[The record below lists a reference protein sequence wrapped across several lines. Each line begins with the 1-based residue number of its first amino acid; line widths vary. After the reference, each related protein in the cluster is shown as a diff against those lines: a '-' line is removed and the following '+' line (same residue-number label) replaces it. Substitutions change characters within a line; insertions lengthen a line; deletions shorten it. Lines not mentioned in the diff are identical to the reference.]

1 MCGGPDPSAASF
13 MTAGRRRMIAA
24 LPVEPGVYRFR
35 DGRGHV
41 LYIGR
46 ATSLRSRVSSYWSDL
61 RDRRH
66 LAPMVASI
74 QRVEALVCE
83 SVHEA
88 AWLERNVL
96 EAAMPRWN
104 RTPGGQEVSL
114 CIRMDRGPRSPGL
127 RVVHNDRLI
136 DRRHTFGPYLGGLQV
151 RLAVAALHRVLP
163 LAYAGT
169 GLRGAEVEMARLRG
183 IDATDRDRLAD
194 RVVAA
199 LERDPDT
206 VAWARSEL
214 EALRDRASDALVF
227 ELAARIDAEM
237 KAFAWVTSAQRVTA
251 FANTDSTVYG
261 WWDGVLVRYEIRAGR
276 LSAWS
281 QRACSHSRAQS
292 YLAHTS
298 PGWTDFA
305 ERNAQLAATLTA
317 ARGGQAG

>member
-1 MCGGPDPSAASF
+1 
-13 MTAGRRRMIAA
+13 MTRSPRRLIAA
-24 LPVEPGVYRFR
+24 LPAEPGVYRFR
-35 DGRGHV
+35 DGRGRV

-74 QRVEALVCE
+74 QRIEALVCE

-96 EAAMPRWN
+96 EASMPRWN
-104 RTPGGQEVSL
+104 RTAGGQEVPL
-114 CIRMDRGPRSPGL
+114 CIRMDPGPRSPGL
-127 RVVHNDRLI
+127 RVVHNDRLPHAP
-136 DRRHTFGPYLGGLQV
+136 HTFGPYLGGLQV

-169 GLRGAEVEMARLRG
+169 GLRGAEVDMARLRG
-183 IDATDRDRLAD
+183 IETTDRDRLAN
-194 RVVAA
+194 RVAAA

-206 VAWARSEL
+206 VAWARDEL
-214 EALRDRASDALVF
+214 TAMRDRASDGLAF

-237 KAFAWVTSAQRVTA
+237 KAFAWITSAQRVTA
-251 FANTDSTVYG
+251 LANTDSIAYG
-261 WWDGVLVRYEIRAGR
+261 WWDGILVRYEIRAGR

-281 QRACSHSRAQS
+281 QRACTQSRAHRYVAQ
-292 YLAHTS
+292 TS
-298 PGWTDFA
+298 PGWTDFG
-305 ERNAQLAATLTA
+305 ERNAKLAATLTA
-317 ARGGQAG
+317 ARG

>member
-1 MCGGPDPSAASF
+1 
-13 MTAGRRRMIAA
+13 MTASRRRMIAA
-24 LPVEPGVYRFR
+24 LPAEPGVYRFR
-35 DGRGHV
+35 DGRGRV

-74 QRVEALVCE
+74 QRIEALVCE

-96 EAAMPRWN
+96 EASMPRWN
-104 RTPGGQEVSL
+104 RTPGGQEVPL

-127 RVVHNDRLI
+127 RVVHNDRLT
-136 DRRHTFGPYLGGLQV
+136 DGPHTFGPYLGGLQV

-183 IDATDRDRLAD
+183 VEATDRDRLAD
-194 RVVAA
+194 RVAVA
-199 LERDPDT
+199 LDGDPAT
-206 VAWARSEL
+206 VTWVRTEL
-214 EALRDRASDALVF
+214 EALRDRASDALAF

-237 KAFAWVTSAQRVTA
+237 KAFAWITSAQRVTA
-251 FANTDSTVYG
+251 LANTDSTAYG
-261 WWDGVLVRYEIRAGR
+261 WCDGILVRYEIRTGR

-281 QRACSHSRAQS
+281 QRTCTRSRAQA
-292 YLAHTS
+292 YLPQTP

-305 ERNAQLAATLTA
+305 ERNATLAATLTA
-317 ARGGQAG
+317 AGGWQPG